1 MIISRTPF
9 RISFVGGG
17 TDLPS
22 FYHKEDGQVL
32 STAIDKYVYVVVKEQ
47 LGIVE
52 YKYRINWS
60 RTEFKNNIE
69 DIEHPIVREALKL
82 FEIDFPVE
90 ITTFAD
96 IPAGTGMGSSSAFAV
111 GLVQALFALKGQM
124 ATKYEIADLASKIE
138 VNILQRTMG
147 KQDHFASAYG
157 GTNVLTFCKSE
168 KVHIEPVF
176 TKPETLKLLK
186 EHLLL
191 FYTVVKRD
199 ASEVLKAQVS
209 NQEDNFSRLKAMKSL
224 VDPLR
229 KQFCG
234 KLDLVSFGEILDQ
247 NWQLKRQLSAHI
259 TNSDIEAI
267 YHQAIH
273 LGAYGGKLLGAGS
286 GGFMMILAPKKQHA
300 AIKKAIG
307 LYQLNFNFD
316 SSGVRITYYDQ
327 SKVNELV

>member
-1 MIISRTPF
+1 
-9 RISFVGGG
+9 
-17 TDLPS
+17 
-22 FYHKEDGQVL
+22 
-32 STAIDKYVYVVVKEQ
+32 
-47 LGIVE
+47 
-52 YKYRINWS
+52 
-60 RTEFKNNIE
+60 
-69 DIEHPIVREALKL
+69 
-82 FEIDFPVE
+82 
-90 ITTFAD
+90 
-96 IPAGTGMGSSSAFAV
+96 
-111 GLVQALFALKGQM
+111 M
-124 ATKYEIADLASKIE
+124 ATTYELADLAAKLE
-138 VNILQRTMG
+138 VNNLQRTMG

-168 KVHIEPVF
+168 NVHIEPVF